1 MKTTEICKK
10 IVEELGNTLSGMEEE
25 SEERFVEAILSAEKV
40 FVAGAGRSLL
50 MIRAFAMRLMQ
61 LGFQAYVVG
70 ETVTPAIGERDLL
83 IIASGSGETGTLIVM
98 ADRAK
103 KARAKLAA
111 VTIYPESTIGRRAD
125 YIIQIRGTTM
135 TDRRVHS
142 VQPGAAMFE
151 QSMLIFYDAVIVR
164 IIQKCHIEE
173 ENRELKKRHANL
185 E

>member
-10 IVEELGNTLSGMEEE
+10 IVAELGDTLGRMEEG
-25 SEERFVEAILSAEKV
+25 SEENFVEAVLLAEKV

-70 ETVTPAIGERDLL
+70 ETVTPAIGEGDLL
-83 IIASGSGETGTLIVM
+83 IIASGSGETGTLVVM
-98 ADRAK
+98 AEKAK
-103 KARAKLAA
+103 KTGAKLAV
-111 VTIYPESTIGRRAD
+111 VTIYPESTMGKKAD
-125 YIIQIRGTTM
+125 YVVQIRGTTM
-135 TDRRVHS
+135 TDRRVDS

-151 QSMLIFYDAVIVR
+151 QCMLIFYDAVIVR
-164 IIQKCHIEE
+164 LIEKCHIEE
-173 ENRELKKRHANL
+173 QNQELKKRHANL

>member
-10 IVEELGNTLSGMEEE
+10 IVEEVGETLGGMEEG
-25 SEERFVEAILSAEKV
+25 SEEDFVEAVLLAEKI

-70 ETVTPAIGERDLL
+70 ETVTPAIGEGDLL
-83 IIASGSGETGTLIVM
+83 VIASGSGETGTLAVM
-98 ADRAK
+98 AEKAK
-103 KARAKLAA
+103 KTGAKLAV
-111 VTIYPESTIGRRAD
+111 VTIYPESTMGRLAD
-125 YIIQIRGTTM
+125 HVVQIRGTTM
-135 TDRRVHS
+135 TDRRANS

-151 QSMLIFYDAVIVR
+151 QCMLIFYDAVIVR
-164 IIQKCHIEE
+164 LIEKCRIEE
-173 ENRELKKRHANL
+173 QNIELKKRHANL